1 MNKENKNFENVD
13 SPQTC
18 SCNENS
24 DSPHSCTCD
33 HSGHKNS
40 DRPCSCKNE
49 NVDRPHLCCD
59 TKNSDSPCCCESH
72 DDCCDD
78 NDDDCCCCCG
88 DQKAAETDGLSK
100 KQVKMLTRIIAS
112 GVLFVILLLI
122 PDKFWSGMNFGV
134 DGLGFGI
141 KLALYAVDYL
151 IIGYDI
157 LTKSAKKIGKGNFMD
172 ENFLMSVATI
182 GAIVLGLMSD
192 GDFNEA
198 VAVMLF
204 YQIGEFFQ
212 GYAVGKSRRNIT
224 QLMDIRPDYANVEC
238 NGRLEQVDPAS
249 LPVGSVIVVQ
259 PGEKIPIDGEV
270 IEGNSSLDTSALT
283 GESVPRNVQTGS
295 EVVSGCVSMTGVLKI
310 RTSKLFGDSTVSKI
324 LDLVENASSSKA
336 KSEDFIRKFARI
348 YTPAVCIAAIAL
360 FVCPSA
366 FLAVSGHD
374 PQIFTWLYRALT
386 FLVISCPCALVI
398 SIPLSF
404 FAAIGGSSK
413 NGVLVKGS
421 NYIEALSKAG
431 VVMFDKT
438 GTLTKGKF
446 EVSSVCV
453 ENESVVNDALKI
465 VTVHNE
471 NSTDLENVKAERVLL
486 YLAASVECASSHP
499 IAKSLIDAVGSV
511 SRNIVSD
518 ITEISGKGVSA
529 KVGGVLVEVGN
540 AKLLADIKNSDS
552 PQLASIKTREGK
564 ADKSGTVVYVAINSE
579 YAGYIVVSDALKDTS
594 VQAISNLHA
603 LGVEKCV
610 MLTGDNQA
618 VAEDVACR
626 LKIDEYHAELLP
638 ENKVEW
644 VEKTISA
651 SNSKKAVAFV
661 GDGINDAPV
670 LMRADVG
677 IAMGAMGSDAAIEAA
692 DVVLMDDDPLKV
704 SLSIRIARKSMRIVY
719 ENISLS
725 LLVKASCLILGAIG
739 IANMYM
745 AIFADVGVMILA
757 VLNAMRCL
765 RAPRK

>member
-1 MNKENKNFENVD
+1 MNTDNVD
-13 SPQTC
+13 SKKSDRPRTC

-24 DSPHSCTCD
+24 DSPHTCTCE
-33 HSGHKNS
+33 HSGNKNNDSPCSCNSKNS
-40 DRPCSCKNE
+40 DSPCGCENE
-49 NVDRPHLCCD
+49 
-59 TKNSDSPCCCESH
+59 NSDSPCCCDGH

-78 NDDDCCCCCG
+78 DDDCCCCCG
-88 DQKAAETDGLSK
+88 EQKAAENDGLSK
-100 KQVKMLTRIIAS
+100 KQVKMLTRIIVS
-112 GVLFVILLLI
+112 GVLFVILLLV
-122 PDKFWSGMNFGV
+122 PDQLWSGMNFGV
-134 DGLGFGI
+134 DGLGYAV
-141 KLALYAVDYL
+141 KLVLYAIDYL

-157 LTKSAKKIGKGNFMD
+157 LLKSAKKIGKGNFMD

-224 QLMDIRPDYANVEC
+224 QLMDIRPDYANVER
-238 NGRLEQVDPAS
+238 GGKLEQVDPGN

-270 IEGNSSLDTSALT
+270 IEGNSNLDTSALT
-283 GESVPRNVQTGS
+283 GESVPRKVQAGS

-310 RTSKLFGDSTVSKI
+310 KTSKLFGDSTVSKI
-324 LDLVENASSSKA
+324 LDLVENASSKKA
-336 KSEDFIRKFARI
+336 KSEDFIRKFAKI

-360 FVCPSA
+360 FALPSL
-366 FLAVSGHD
+366 FLLMSGAD
-374 PQIFTWLYRALT
+374 PQFTTWLYRALT

-421 NYIEALSKAG
+421 NYIEALSHAG

-446 EVSSVCV
+446 EVSRVCV

-465 VTVHNE
+465 ATVHNVDSA
-471 NSTDLENVKAERVLL
+471 NLENLDAERILL

-499 IAKSLIDAVGSV
+499 IAKSLIEASV
-511 SRNIVSD
+511 NVDRNIVSD

-540 AKLLADIKNSDS
+540 AKLIANSKNVAR
-552 PQLASIKTREGK
+552 PHLASNKNNGSQ
-564 ADKSGTVVYVAINSE
+564 ADKSGTVVYVAINGA
-579 YAGYIVVSDALKDTS
+579 YAGYIVVSDAIKDTS

-603 LGVEKCV
+603 LGVDKCV

-618 VAEDVACR
+618 VAEDVAR
-626 LKIDEYHAELLP
+626 KLNIDEFHAELLP

-644 VEKTISA
+644 VEHTISA
-651 SNSKKAVAFV
+651 SHSKKAVAFV

-692 DVVLMDDDPLKV
+692 DVVLMDDDPVKV
-704 SLSIRIARKSMRIVY
+704 SLAIRIARKSMRIVY
-719 ENISLS
+719 ENITFSLA
-725 LLVKASCLILGAIG
+725 VKAACLILGAIG
-739 IANMYM
+739 LANMYM